1 MEATPPG
8 GGNAATQTEDGISH
22 GTKRE
27 MNDVENR
34 KIKHLIVYVCV
45 WVRHAFI
52 TLIGSV

>member
-1 MEATPPG
+1 MRRCDGGDAAG

-34 KIKHLIVYVCV
+34 KIKHLIVYVYVCGCV
-45 WVRHAFI
+45 
-52 TLIGSV
+52 GG